1 MKGDIDMNTRTVTTT
16 RNRRT
21 GRQPAEGADMKTT
34 IPRIYRRILVVAF
47 IGGTLGGL
55 AVRAFAPELDW
66 LAKTLQII
74 GPLCGAFLFGLGLHQ
89 LDPRNLDER
98 QQQVRLDMYLR
109 SFLVLAFVVLVVP
122 LVVTIIYLVSAQ
134 TARDLIATLL
144 ASVREPMDFV
154 MALVAL
160 VPLVGLLPW
169 AMHAWLHQDP
179 KS

>member
-1 MKGDIDMNTRTVTTT
+1 MKGDNDMTTRTVTT
-16 RNRRT
+16 RDSDR
-21 GRQPAEGADMKTT
+21 PAAEGADMKTT
-34 IPRIYRRILVVAF
+34 IPRIYRRILVIAF

-55 AVRAFAPELDW
+55 VVRAFAPELDW

-74 GPLCGAFLFGLGLHQ
+74 GPLCGAFLFGLGFRQ

-109 SFLVLAFVVLVVP
+109 SFLVLAIVVLVVP

-144 ASVREPMDFV
+144 ASLREPMDFV

-169 AMHAWLHQDP
+169 AMHAWLHEDP